1 VKSSRP
7 FVVQPNR
14 SSLLVWI
21 FLCFIVALVLAL
33 LIIQPVLAEKKITA
47 AEAKDHVDKAATA
60 HPLSEPVA
68 TPAPQVTRLTQDST
82 QKKAIKVWVNTNSL
96 EFQMSTNPASPH
108 ILVDLTCPR
117 CKRKNSVA
125 IKRGVSDVERVEIKC
140 AYCKQSWEQELPRP
154 FMAGPFPK

>member
-21 FLCFIVALVLAL
+21 FLCFIVALMLAL

-68 TPAPQVTRLTQDST
+68 TPAPQVTPLTQDST
-82 QKKAIKVWVNTNSL
+82 QKKAIKVWVNTNSGIYHCPGSRWYGKTK
-96 EFQMSTNPASPH
+96 QGKYMSECEVLKAGYGAAYYRPCGS
-108 ILVDLTCPR
+108 D
-117 CKRKNSVA
+117 CK
-125 IKRGVSDVERVEIKC
+125 
-140 AYCKQSWEQELPRP
+140 
-154 FMAGPFPK
+154 